1 MPTIEQYDYQR
12 PPEQP
17 DGVHSIQWYFA
28 PANKKATLTSSAPW
42 LQGPAMVCHYDK
54 DDNLI
59 LTRFINSDG
68 TYKDAT

>member
-17 DGVHSIQWYFA
+17 EGVHVTLYFF
-28 PANKKATLTSSAPW
+28 PPKKKASSLSPRAPW
-42 LQGPAMVCHYDK
+42 TDGPCMAAHYDK